1 MGVEASAPLPNTIS
15 TIGSNNSIVVGG
27 NNNQNQNKQTI
38 NNNNSNSNNN
48 NNNNNNVSSSINNVK
63 TIIPP
68 NQPLRVLIRG
78 VRGVGKTTL
87 SKRLKGGS
95 FITQYIPSPEIS
107 TFYINWQIGEEKAK
121 IEVWDVVDEG
131 FIKPSQDH
139 PGKKSSL
146 LLLELASD
154 KAKADAILKG
164 SVSSGSHK
172 IGMKISLYEILIIK
186 SILIISLRGI

>member
-1 MGVEASAPLPNTIS
+1 MGVEASVPLPNPTTTVVSNS
-15 TIGSNNSIVVGG
+15 TVIGG
-27 NNNQNQNKQTI
+27 NNNENQNKQTTT
-38 NNNNSNSNNN
+38 NS
-48 NNNNNNVSSSINNVK
+48 NVSSSINNIK
-63 TIIPP
+63 TAIIPP

-107 TFYINWQIGEEKAK
+107 TFHINWQIGEEKAK

-146 LLLELASD
+146 VLSELATD
-154 KAKADAILKG
+154 KVKADAILKG

-172 IGMKISLYEILIIK
+172 IGMNNLL
-186 SILIISLRGI
+186 LLL

>member
-1 MGVEASAPLPNTIS
+1 MGVEASAPVPNNAAAIVS
-15 TIGSNNSIVVGG
+15 TNSTVVGG
-27 NNNQNQNKQTI
+27 NINQNKQNTTT
-38 NNNNSNSNNN
+38 NNSSNNN
-48 NNNNNNVSSSINNVK
+48 NNNSNVSSSINNIK
-63 TIIPP
+63 STTIVPS

-95 FITQYIPSPEIS
+95 FITQYTPSPEIN
-107 TFYINWQIGEEKAK
+107 TFHINWQINEEKAK

-146 LLLELASD
+146 LLSELATD

-164 SVSSGSHK
+164 SISSGSHK
-172 IGMKISLYEILIIK
+172 IGIK
-186 SILIISLRGI
+186 

>member
-1 MGVEASAPLPNTIS
+1 MGVEASAPVPNQSS
-15 TIGSNNSIVVGG
+15 TAAGVGSSGSSHHVPGSPIATTT
-27 NNNQNQNKQTI
+27 NNNTTPSKSGS
-38 NNNNSNSNNN
+38 SN
-48 NNNNNNVSSSINNVK
+48 IK
-63 TIIPP
+63 PIIVPST
-68 NQPLRVLIRG
+68 QPLRVLIRG

-95 FITQYIPSPEIS
+95 FISQYMPSPEIN
-107 TFYINWQIGEEKAK
+107 TFHINWQIGEEKAK

-146 LLLELASD
+146 LISELVSD

-164 SVSSGSHK
+164 SSAGSHK
-172 IGMKISLYEILIIK
+172 IGINFITIVIHFINIHYRSV
-186 SILIISLRGI
+186 